1 VELEIQYRQWSY
13 LFGHIVLII
22 LFGMQVCGLA
32 SAMMLA
38 SMAER
43 EQTRAIYAAKL
54 LLFQ

>member
-1 VELEIQYRQWSY
+1 MVFI
-13 LFGHIVLII
+13 IVP
-22 LFGMQVCGLA
+22 FGMQVCGLA